1 MAASAPAANHREI
14 TVTVAASAIRN
25 PTTSKSQIIAAQFIN
40 CCLLS
45 MNVHFVDWVVI
56 I

>member
-14 TVTVAASAIRN
+14 TVTVAASAARN
-25 PTTSKSQIIAAQFIN
+25 TTISTSQTIAAQFID
-40 CCLLS
+40 CFLLS
-45 MNVHFVDWVVI
+45 MNVHFFDWVVI